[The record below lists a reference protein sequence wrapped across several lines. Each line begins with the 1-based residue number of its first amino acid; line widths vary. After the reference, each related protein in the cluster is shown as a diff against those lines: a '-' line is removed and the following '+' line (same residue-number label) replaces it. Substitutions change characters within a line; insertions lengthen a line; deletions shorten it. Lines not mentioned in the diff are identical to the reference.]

1 MSGFVEAILLYN
13 SANDLNA
20 LSLPL
25 SLSLSLSLSLCK
37 QFCILRLL
45 SSSFLHI
52 SKLPAKEPRVLCG
65 QLKYIFLSQF
75 LTYSIRLVLFYSQMA
90 DS

>member
-1 MSGFVEAILLYN
+1 MPGFVEAILLYN

-20 LSLPL
+20 VCI
-25 SLSLSLSLSLCK
+25 SLSLCK